1 MAMHGATAD
10 ADGASGIV
18 PKPLAGDQNKFLRG
32 DAQWIEVNE
41 FTPND
46 AVRLAT
52 VETAVTGILGED
64 VGSGLSM
71 RDVAAQEVTKVVAN
85 APAAFDTLKEIADW
99 IENNPIGPDL
109 SALNGRLTA
118 VENGLSSAQS
128 DISLIQG
135 DITYLDNAITD
146 VHGDIITLQSRDN
159 DLQTQITAIDARLK

>member
-1 MAMHGATAD
+1 MTGKEEPSWTLYR
-10 ADGASGIV
+10 IV
-18 PKPLAGDQNKFLRG
+18 ERMNGGD
-32 DAQWIEVNE
+32 IE
-41 FTPND
+41 P
-46 AVRLAT
+46 
-52 VETAVTGILGED
+52 LGETNYD
-64 VGSGLSM
+64 KAVFERMERLENLIRDLIEDFMICGAM
-71 RDVAAQEVTKVVAN
+71 RAPEASIQDAATEAN
-85 APAAFDTLKEIADW
+85 RFLKEIADW